1 MAQVSLWLD
10 DDAHHK
16 YLVLLEELPRGSVS
30 KIYSDALKLA
40 YENKEA
46 VKAMLDV
53 NVIKSL
59 QKDTL

>member
-1 MAQVSLWLD
+1 MARVSLWLD
-10 DDAHHK
+10 DDVHQK

-30 KIYSDALKLA
+30 KIYSDAVKLA